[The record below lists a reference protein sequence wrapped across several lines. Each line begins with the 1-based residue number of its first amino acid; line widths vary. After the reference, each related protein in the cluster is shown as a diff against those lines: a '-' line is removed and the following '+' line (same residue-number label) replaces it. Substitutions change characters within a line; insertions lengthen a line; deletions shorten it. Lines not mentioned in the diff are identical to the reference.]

1 MEFSCSYKISAEGE
15 IMGDLEYALNKLGYH
30 WFELDEK
37 LDLAE
42 LIINII
48 RSKNLR
54 FIKAI
59 PFIIY
64 QSKKNAQAI
73 LDWDKL
79 GRLSAKAHLERE
91 IIILIYLSR
100 RIFQKEKLLD
110 LAEDL
115 EKYLEQN
122 LTSKERKILTKNP
135 NANLKKLNFKLSDF
149 NSFLEETYREFLTS
163 LKLEKLEKQEYLQEE
178 ISRSKELDLKFS
190 LSFLF
195 QKKQREIIQKILQE
209 QVLTKTEYEY
219 YIRIIK
225 KRLEALIRL
234 KELAEAVLRKRAK
247 RRQ

>member
-1 MEFSCSYKISAEGE
+1 
-15 IMGDLEYALNKLGYH
+15 MGDLEYALKKLGYH

-42 LIINII
+42 LIINIL

-64 QSKKNAQAI
+64 QSRKNSQAA

-79 GRLSAKAHLERE
+79 KKLSAKSKLEKE
-91 IIILIYLSR
+91 TILLIYLSR
-100 RIFQKEKLLD
+100 QIFKKEKLFD
-110 LAEDL
+110 LAKEL
-115 EKYLEQN
+115 EKYLIRN
-122 LTSKERKILTKNP
+122 LTSTEKKTLTKNP
-135 NANLKKLNFKLSDF
+135 NTYLKKLSFKLSDF
-149 NSFLEETYREFLTS
+149 NAFLEETYREFLTS

-178 ISRSKELDLKFS
+178 ISKSKELDLKFS

-209 QVLTKTEYEY
+209 QALTKTEYEY

-225 KRLEALIRL
+225 KRLEALLQL
-234 KELAEAVLRKRAK
+234 KELAEAVLRKKAK
-247 RRQ
+247 RG

>member
-1 MEFSCSYKISAEGE
+1 
-15 IMGDLEYALNKLGYH
+15 MGDLESTLNKLGYH

-91 IIILIYLSR
+91 IFILIYLSQQ
-100 RIFQKEKLLD
+100 IFKKEKLLN
-110 LAEDL
+110 LADES
-115 EKYLEQN
+115 EK
-122 LTSKERKILTKNP
+122 
-135 NANLKKLNFKLSDF
+135 
-149 NSFLEETYREFLTS
+149 
-163 LKLEKLEKQEYLQEE
+163 
-178 ISRSKELDLKFS
+178 
-190 LSFLF
+190 
-195 QKKQREIIQKILQE
+195 
-209 QVLTKTEYEY
+209 
-219 YIRIIK
+219 
-225 KRLEALIRL
+225 
-234 KELAEAVLRKRAK
+234 
-247 RRQ
+247 